1 MSDSSR
7 KGKPKLKHN
16 NDDYSLL
23 IDLIMGLSPGQA
35 KSLLAELTPRYT
47 RRMKTRL
54 YNERGEEDPNGKVRL
69 TEYQH
74 KVIRT
79 TFGESFMKK
88 AYQEMTR
95 YIEYLEKHSD
105 SNPACKSKYKAY
117 MSKTHNHYIGNEDGW
132 VFQKCKHLIFAD
144 RPKIALNPY
153 LIDDLHTAREYIRT
167 VPKELV
173 SSSMDVKMLIMKFP
187 ELAAEVK
194 DDE

>member
-1 MSDSSR
+1 MVK
-7 KGKPKLKHN
+7 KGEKKLKHG

-23 IDLIMGLSPGQA
+23 IDLIMGLSPCQA
-35 KSLLAELTPRYT
+35 KTLLAELSPRYN

-54 YNERGEEDPNGKVRL
+54 YNENGEEDANGKVRL

-95 YIEYLEKHSD
+95 YMEYLERNSD
-105 SNPACKSKYKAY
+105 SDPSCKSKFKLY
-117 MSKTHNHYIGNEDGW
+117 MSKTHNAYIAKEDGW

-144 RPKIALNPY
+144 RPKIAVNPY
-153 LIDDLHTAREYIRT
+153 LIDDLHTAREYIRSI
-167 VPKELV
+167 PKELICN
-173 SSSMDVKMLIMKFP
+173 SMDVKMLIMKFP
-187 ELAAEVK
+187 ELATEVRN
-194 DDE
+194 E